1 MAGGHRI
8 EKALEGRRASCADW
22 NLCGHLLGKGS
33 EGKGEEIE
41 RDLEDLRPMN
51 RLVQGDVGSGKTV
64 VSEMAMFKTVKCG
77 FQAVMIAPTELLAKQ
92 HIETLRK
99 DFA

>member
-1 MAGGHRI
+1 MAGGHRS

-41 RDLEDLRPMN
+41 RDLKSSFP
-51 RLVQGDVGSGKTV
+51 GDTEGSQRGESPSKAVTI
-64 VSEMAMFKTVKCG
+64 SHGQEGLMGCG
-77 FQAVMIAPTELLAKQ
+77 ECRGAEAWELEA
-92 HIETLRK
+92 
-99 DFA
+99 

>member
-41 RDLEDLRPMN
+41 RDLKSSFPGTLR
-51 RLVQGDVGSGKTV
+51 
-64 VSEMAMFKTVKCG
+64 EVKE
-77 FQAVMIAPTELLAKQ
+77 AKARAKQ
-92 HIETLRK
+92 
-99 DFA
+99 

>member
-41 RDLEDLRPMN
+41 RDLKSSFP
-51 RLVQGDVGSGKTV
+51 GDTEGSQRGESPSKAVTI
-64 VSEMAMFKTVKCG
+64 SHGPEGLMGCG
-77 FQAVMIAPTELLAKQ
+77 ECRGAEAWEQPG
-92 HIETLRK
+92 
-99 DFA
+99 